1 MCVQYWPPS
10 KDKDES
16 YGDIYLGIAKEEQL
30 ANFHIR
36 TFHVYKKQFDVSITL
51 HNVLLVLSICEIEKH
66 VQTYFHLYYKT
77 SCF

>member
-16 YGDIYLGIAKEEQL
+16 YGDIYLGVAKEEQL

-36 TFHVYKKQFDVSITL
+36 TFHVYKKQFDVSIILFCCCIQQTL
-51 HNVLLVLSICEIEKH
+51 NIPFHDNFIFQEDEIL
-66 VQTYFHLYYKT
+66 F
-77 SCF
+77 SS